1 MATNLENIGKEKRA
15 GDNLHALYNNA
26 NQYSE
31 FNPNAI
37 SNGTMRGKGDTN
49 TTGVGV
55 VDRTKG
61 VNVIDRSTI
70 SVYDNDDFTGIGN
83 SADIAS
89 RRNMI
94 TQYAHY
100 SKLNPYSEDHEDA
113 LSTGTMRG
121 KGTNSQLPDYT
132 RPGSPNIGYFR
143 SIDTEGGGNSIDVST
158 REKHIAGNVYSAANP
173 YGDVT
178 ISDEI
183 ENMAN
188 INTYYLS

>member
-1 MATNLENIGKEKRA
+1 MATNLENIGKDKRA
-15 GDNLHALYNNA
+15 GDILHAFYSKD

-31 FNPNAI
+31 INPNAV
-37 SNGTMRGKGDTN
+37 SNGTTRGKGDSN
-49 TTGVGV
+49 TVGVGV
-55 VDRTKG
+55 VDKTKG

-83 SADIAS
+83 ATDIAT
-89 RRNMI
+89 RRNSI

-113 LSTGTMRG
+113 LSTGTMLG
-121 KGTNSQLPDYT
+121 KGTNPQLPDYT
-132 RPGSPNIGYFR
+132 RPGSPNTGYFR

-158 REKHIAGNVYSAANP
+158 REKHISGNVYSANNP
-173 YGDVT
+173 YGEVL

-183 ENMAN
+183 EDMAN
-188 INTYYLS
+188 INTYYLN